1 MILFSK
7 VRWKNILSTG
17 DTWTEISFTR
27 SKSTLIVGEN
37 GAGKSTILDAICF
50 ALYGKPFRKINKPQL
65 INSINKKNLL
75 VEIEFSI
82 GTKQYLVRRGL
93 KPGVFDIMCNGV
105 AFDQNADARE
115 FQEMFEK
122 NILKLN
128 FKSFQQI
135 VILGSASFTPFMQ
148 LSAADRRSIIE
159 DLLDIQ
165 IFSTMNT
172 LLKEKIQNNKEEIQR
187 ANFDMKIYGEKI
199 EMHHKLAKTLK
210 ENKQSTIAAK
220 NAQLKEVG
228 GNLQIALDVI
238 KEHKEKIDYLKGTI
252 VDEDV
257 VSGKYDEYTN
267 LKKTGKDKIET
278 INNSINFLL
287 DHDSCPTCKQD
298 IDAHFKDGNIEEKR
312 AQLVKVE
319 ETLSSIDSLIEPL
332 NERLELIAGVY
343 STISTHQMSIVDC
356 NVQVRIYEN
365 TIKMIQEEIAD
376 LESQI
381 DDQSIDDVEE
391 LESIKRSLRAAI
403 TTKEDLL
410 KDKAV
415 LDVASV
421 LLKDSGVKTKI
432 IRQYIPVI
440 NKLVNKYLAAM
451 DFFVNFELNE
461 NFEETIKSRHRD
473 DFSYESFSEGEK
485 MRIDLALLF
494 TWRAISKL
502 RNSASTN
509 LLIMDEVFDSSLD
522 NSGTEEF
529 LKIISTLTA
538 DTNLFIISHK
548 GDQLFDKFH
557 SLIKFQK
564 VKNFSQ
570 MVKQ

>member
-17 DTWTEISFTR
+17 DTWTEINFTR

-65 INSINKKNLL
+65 INSINRKNLV

-93 KPGVFDIMCNGV
+93 KPSLFDIVCNGV

-165 IFSTMNT
+165 IFTTMNT
-172 LLKEKIQNNKEEIQR
+172 LLKEKIQNNKDELQS
-187 ANFDMKIYGEKI
+187 ASFDIKLYGEKI
-199 EMHHKLAKTLK
+199 ELHNKLVTTIKQNKEQTIDGKKKQLGEVGCNLQICLDSIKELHDEISRLNGQIADEDTVSNKYDNFLSLERSGEDKIKSLKKEIEFLEHHDTCPTCTQHIDDQFKSDAAKQKQKKINTIKKTIDEFQSNKETLNNRLKEISDVHSIVQEKTLK
-210 ENKQSTIAAK
+210 IQDYET
-220 NAQLKEVG
+220 
-228 GNLQIALDVI
+228 
-238 KEHKEKIDYLKGTI
+238 HCKIY
-252 VDEDV
+252 
-257 VSGKYDEYTN
+257 
-267 LKKTGKDKIET
+267 
-278 INNSINFLL
+278 
-287 DHDSCPTCKQD
+287 Q
-298 IDAHFKDGNIEEKR
+298 
-312 AQLVKVE
+312 
-319 ETLSSIDSLIEPL
+319 
-332 NERLELIAGVY
+332 
-343 STISTHQMSIVDC
+343 
-356 NVQVRIYEN
+356 N
-365 TIKMIQEEIAD
+365 TIKLIEEEI
-376 LESQI
+376 ESLTNQI
-381 DDQSIDDVEE
+381 DDQTDSDAEE
-391 LESIKRSLRAAI
+391 LQAIKRSLKAAI

-415 LDVASV
+415 LDVAYV

-432 IRQYIPVI
+432 IRQYVPVI

-473 DFSYESFSEGEK
+473 EFSYESFSEGEK

-522 NSGTEEF
+522 NNGTEEF

-570 MVKQ
+570 MVTP